1 MAINLVVL
9 AIAFGIDKVT
19 GTPFG
24 FSYISSYT
32 TCLLRSHC
40 RWNSSSLDFLA
51 LMSDLVDIVLTEAD
65 IPGASLKEPLE
76 VHNVAALK
84 WWLLC
89 RGVQV
94 PSSCKKPD
102 LIER

>member
-1 MAINLVVL
+1 
-9 AIAFGIDKVT
+9 
-19 GTPFG
+19 
-24 FSYISSYT
+24 
-32 TCLLRSHC
+32 
-40 RWNSSSLDFLA
+40 
-51 LMSDLVDIVLTEAD
+51 MSGAVADIVLTEAD
-65 IPGASLKEPLE
+65 IPGASLQEPLE

-94 PSSCKKPD
+94 SSSCKKPN

>member
-1 MAINLVVL
+1 
-9 AIAFGIDKVT
+9 
-19 GTPFG
+19 
-24 FSYISSYT
+24 
-32 TCLLRSHC
+32 
-40 RWNSSSLDFLA
+40 
-51 LMSDLVDIVLTEAD
+51 MSDTANIVLTEAD

-76 VHNVAALK
+76 VHTVAALK

-94 PSSCKKPD
+94 ASTCKKPT